1 MRSDH
6 EHDSSASP
14 RGVRAK
20 DVPGRIEKQTAKA
33 RTCSV
38 LPAGESVKNYLV
50 AGGVKLE
57 DHAAAREALIAAVP
71 QVSTQ

>member
-50 AGGVKLE
+50 ARWSQ
-57 DHAAAREALIAAVP
+57 A
-71 QVSTQ
+71 